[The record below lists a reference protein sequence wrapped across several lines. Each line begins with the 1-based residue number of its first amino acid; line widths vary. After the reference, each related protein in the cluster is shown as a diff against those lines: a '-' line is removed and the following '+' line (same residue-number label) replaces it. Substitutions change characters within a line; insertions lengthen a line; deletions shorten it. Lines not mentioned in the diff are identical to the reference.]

1 MRTIEVISGK
11 ERRRRFNDAEK
22 VKILEE
28 WESGQ
33 MSMKSLA
40 AKYGLSNS
48 LLYVWRNKLRNDSL
62 TTNSPR
68 VPPGF
73 VAVAASEKSAGI
85 SIPVSADPIRLHLFE
100 EMLLELPATYPPSSL
115 VELIA
120 SLKRLR

>member
-11 ERRRRFNDAEK
+11 ERRRRFNDVEK
-22 VKILEE
+22 MKILEE

-48 LLYVWRNKLRNDSL
+48 LLYVWRNKLRNDGV
-62 TTNSPR
+62 TTTSPR

-73 VAVAASEKSAGI
+73 VSVMASEQGAGI
-85 SIPVSADPIRLHLFE
+85 SMPVSAEPIRLHLFE
-100 EMLLELPATYPPSSL
+100 EMLLELPSNYAPSSL

>member
-1 MRTIEVISGK
+1 MRTIEVISGT

-22 VKILEE
+22 IKILAE

-48 LLYVWRNKLRNDSL
+48 LLYVWRNKLRNDAVA
-62 TTNSPR
+62 TNSAS

-73 VAVAASEKSAGI
+73 VSVTTQEQAACI
-85 SIPVSADPIRLHLFE
+85 SIPDRSEPIRLHLFE
-100 EMLLELPATYPPSSL
+100 EMLLELPSTYSPSSL
-115 VELIA
+115 IELIA
-120 SLKRLR
+120 ALR